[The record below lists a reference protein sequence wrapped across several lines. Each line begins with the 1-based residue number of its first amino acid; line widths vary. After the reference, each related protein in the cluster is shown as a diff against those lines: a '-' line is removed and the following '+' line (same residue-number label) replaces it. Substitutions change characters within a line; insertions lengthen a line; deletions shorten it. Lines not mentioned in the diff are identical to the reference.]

1 MKLTIRRPG
10 AMLALSACLLAMS
23 PAFAAAEYPERP
35 ITLVIPYTPG
45 GPADVLGRYVA
56 QKAGAAFGQPVVV
69 ENKPGASLT
78 IGTDYV
84 SRAKPDGYTLLLG
97 AASMLVQSAASRT
110 PQQNLRDFTP
120 ISVIG
125 TFPTVLTANP
135 KLPVNNVQELIAYAK
150 KRPDAVYY
158 GSSGVGSLTHLAGAL
173 FEYMADLKMVHVPY
187 RGVNEAMNDVASGQI
202 QLAFPGAP
210 IGLPLAK
217 TGRVKALAVTS
228 SERTATDPTLPTVA
242 EAGLQGYAVNPWY
255 GVLAP
260 AGTPQPIID
269 RWHAEILRI
278 MQDPEVKQHWLTL
291 GADPAYSKTP
301 QEFGSMMHQEAA
313 RWAELIKSANIQ
325 LK

>member
-1 MKLTIRRPG
+1 MKSINRRFG
-10 AMLALSACLLAMS
+10 IKLALSAGLLGII
-23 PAFAAAEYPERP
+23 PAIAAAEYPERA

-56 QKAGAAFGQPVVV
+56 QQASTTFGQPIVV

-97 AASMLVQSAASRT
+97 AASMLVQSPAGRT
-110 PQQNLRDFTP
+110 PRQNLEDFAP

-125 TFPTVLTANP
+125 NFPTVLTVNP
-135 KLPVNNVQELIAYAK
+135 KLPVNNVKELVGYVKAH
-150 KRPDAVYY
+150 PDEVYY

-173 FEYMADLKMVHVPY
+173 FEHMAGLKMTHVPY

-217 TGRVKALAVTS
+217 TGRVRALAVTS
-228 SERTATDPTLPTVA
+228 AERTATDPTLPTVA
-242 EAGLQGYAVNPWY
+242 ESGLQGYAVNPWY
-255 GVLAP
+255 GLLAP
-260 AGTPQPIID
+260 AGTPRPIID
-269 RWHAEILRI
+269 RWHAEVQRILR
-278 MQDPEVKQHWLTL
+278 DPEVKKHWLTL
-291 GADPAYSKTP
+291 GADPTYSETP
-301 QEFGSMMHQEAA
+301 GAFAAMMREESE
-313 RWAELIKSANIQ
+313 RWADLIESANIQ

>member
-1 MKLTIRRPG
+1 MKSMTRRFSIT
-10 AMLALSACLLAMS
+10 LALSAWLLAAV
-23 PAFAAAEYPERP
+23 PGLATAEYPERP

-56 QKAGAAFGQPVVV
+56 QKIGATFGQPVIV

-97 AASMLVQSAASRT
+97 AASMLVQSAAGRT

-125 TFPTVLTANP
+125 TFPTVLTVNP

-150 KRPDAVYY
+150 KHPDELYY
-158 GSSGVGSLTHLAGAL
+158 GSSGIGSLTHLAGAL
-173 FEYMADLKMVHVPY
+173 FEHMADLKMTHVPY
-187 RGVNEAMNDVASGQI
+187 RGVNEAMNDMASGQI

-217 TGRVKALAVTS
+217 TGRVRALAVTS
-228 SERTATDPTLPTVA
+228 PERTATDPSLPTIA
-242 EAGLQGYAVNPWY
+242 ESGLQGYAVNPWY
-255 GVLAP
+255 GLLAP
-260 AGTPQPIID
+260 TGTPRPIID
-269 RWHAEILRI
+269 RWHAEILRVL
-278 MQDPEVKQHWLTL
+278 QDPEVKRHWLTL

-301 QEFGSMMHQEAA
+301 EAFASMMRDESE
-313 RWAELIKSANIQ
+313 RWAELIQSANIQ